1 LLYLEERCRHCGDC
15 LAACPQHAIEQVNGT
30 VRTSALCRRC
40 GQCTEACQADAR
52 QIAGR
57 RLTVGELVAEI
68 ERDLIFFEESGGGV
82 TLSGG
87 EPLAQPRFVSALL
100 GACRERGIPTVLDT
114 CGYAPSGVFLTV
126 ALAADLVLF
135 DLKLM
140 DPVKHKRYTGV
151 SNRRILGNL
160 EELVARG
167 RPVTVRIPVMPRI
180 NDADDEIRQFARY
193 LAELRVS
200 RVELLPYHHIGAGK
214 YKRLGLT
221 YRLPGAP
228 QPTAADLARF
238 RDALTQAGL
247 NAIVRL

>member
-15 LAACPQHAIEQVNGT
+15 LLACPQHAIQQVEGT

-40 GQCTEACQADAR
+40 GQCTEVCQAEAR

-57 RLTVGELVAEI
+57 RMTVGELVAEI

-100 GACRERGIPTVLDT
+100 GACRERGIGTVLDT
-114 CGYAPSGVFLTV
+114 CGYAPSSVFLNV

-140 DPVKHKRYTGV
+140 DPARHKQYTGV

-160 EELVARG
+160 KELVARG
-167 RPVTVRIPVMPRI
+167 REVIVRIPVMPGI
-180 NDADDEIRQFARY
+180 NDTDDEIRQFARY
-193 LAELRVS
+193 LAKLPASE
-200 RVELLPYHHIGAGK
+200 VELLPYHHIGAGK

-221 YRLPGAP
+221 YRLREAT
-228 QPTAADLARF
+228 QPAAADLARF
-238 RDALTQAGL
+238 RDALARAGL
-247 NAIVRL
+247 NVRVRG

>member
-1 LLYLEERCRHCGDC
+1 VE
-15 LAACPQHAIEQVNGT
+15 
-30 VRTSALCRRC
+30 
-40 GQCTEACQADAR
+40 AR

-68 ERDLIFFEESGGGV
+68 ERDLVFFEESGGGV

-114 CGYAPSGVFLTV
+114 CGYAPSTVFLDL

-140 DPVKHKRYTGV
+140 DAVRHKQYTGV

-160 EELVARG
+160 EALVSRG
-167 RPVTVRIPVMPRI
+167 RPVTVRIPVMPGI
-180 NDADDEIRQFARY
+180 NDTTDEIGQFAAY
-193 LAELRVS
+193 LAELPAS
-200 RVELLPYHHIGAGK
+200 QVELLPYNNIGAGK

-221 YRLPGAP
+221 YRLPDAP
-228 QPTAADLARF
+228 RPTAEDLAHF
-238 RDALTQAGL
+238 RDALARAGL
-247 NAIVRL
+247 NVRVRG